1 MDCEQSE
8 ASSGRKLP
16 FDDYLLQWLITIT
29 IFLIFIKLFIK
40 ICFASVVALK
50 KKKKNHFS
58 RSPTLFLF
66 TYFCLFLL
74 ILFKFSS
81 KRCIK
86 EKTKKLCH
94 LKPGAEITKKQ
105 HIHANFLFLV

>member
-29 IFLIFIKLFIK
+29 IFLIFIKLLIK

-50 KKKKNHFS
+50 KKKK
-58 RSPTLFLF
+58 
-66 TYFCLFLL
+66 
-74 ILFKFSS
+74 
-81 KRCIK
+81 
-86 EKTKKLCH
+86 
-94 LKPGAEITKKQ
+94 KP
-105 HIHANFLFLV
+105 FF